1 MKQPK
6 IVGISGNA
14 RRPSKTRALVCTV
27 AERISQRH
35 GFTVD
40 IFDLVDLGPSVE
52 MTREEASKETTRVLE
67 AIEGADALI
76 IGTPVYKGAYA
87 GLLKH
92 LFDLIDPL
100 ALKDRPVLLTA
111 VGGGQRHS
119 LIIEHHLRPLF
130 GFFEALTIPTGIYAS
145 EGDFTN
151 GTITESGL
159 SARIDHAVN
168 QLGAIL
174 VNEAFRTG

>member
-14 RRPSKTRALVCTV
+14 RRPSKTRALVCAV
-27 AERISQRH
+27 AERISQKH
-35 GFTVD
+35 GFAVD

-52 MTREEASKETTRVLE
+52 PTREEASKETTRVLE

-92 LFDLIDPL
+92 LFDLIDPS

-151 GTITESGL
+151 GTITDPAL
-159 SARIDHAVN
+159 SDRIDHAVN

-174 VNEAFRTG
+174 IHEVFRTA

>member
-1 MKQPK
+1 MKKPK

-27 AERISQRH
+27 AEQVSQKC
-35 GFTVD
+35 GFEVD

-52 MTREEASKETTRVLE
+52 TTRDEASAETIRVLE
-67 AIEGADALI
+67 AIENADALI
-76 IGTPVYKGAYA
+76 VGTPVYKGAYA

-92 LFDLIDPL
+92 LFDLIEPL
-100 ALKDRPVLLTA
+100 ALKDRPILLTA

-151 GTITESGL
+151 GTVSEPGVN
-159 SARIDHAVN
+159 ARIDHAVR

-174 VNEAFRTG
+174 GNEAFRGS

>member
-1 MKQPK
+1 MKEPR

-27 AERISQRH
+27 AERIAQRH

-40 IFDLVDLGPSVE
+40 LFDLVDLGPSVE
-52 MTREEASKETTRVLE
+52 TTREEASKETTRVLE

-76 IGTPVYKGAYA
+76 VGTPVYKGAYA

-130 GFFEALTIPTGIYAS
+130 GFFEALTIPTGVYAS
-145 EGDFTN
+145 EQDVADGKVSDTAIN
-151 GTITESGL
+151 
-159 SARIDHAVN
+159 ARIDHAVD
-168 QLGAIL
+168 QLGVIIRT
-174 VNEAFRTG
+174 EAFRAA